1 MGCHPVSSARKKT
14 TSVSWENPGP
24 PKRAD
29 ARRNYDRI
37 IEAAAAEVA
46 RHGADASLEE
56 IARRAGVGSAT
67 LHRHF
72 PSRWG
77 LLQAVFQERVA
88 QLCDEARS
96 LAAEH
101 PPATAL
107 TRWLTSLA
115 VFGAVTRGAA
125 RSLLPATG
133 TNAGA
138 ALDSRCEQLLTEAGA
153 DLLAR
158 AQEDG
163 TVRDDVTALE
173 LLSLANAV
181 SLAAEHTPDAAHH
194 ATRLMGIALGG
205 LGAPGPR
212 LQG

>member
-1 MGCHPVSSARKKT
+1 MSR
-14 TSVSWENPGP
+14 ENPGP

-37 IEAAAAEVA
+37 LEAAAAEVA
-46 RHGADASLEE
+46 RRGADASLEE

-88 QLCDEARS
+88 QLCGEAWS
-96 LAAEH
+96 LAGEY

-107 TRWLTSLA
+107 AKWLTSLA

-125 RSLLPATG
+125 RALLRATG
-133 TNAGA
+133 TTESSSP
-138 ALDSRCEQLLTEAGA
+138 DSRCEHLLMDAGG

-158 AQEDG
+158 AQHDG
-163 TVRDDVTALE
+163 TVRDDVTVVE
-173 LLSLANAV
+173 LVSLANAV
-181 SLAAEHTPDAAHH
+181 SLAAEHAPDAARH
-194 ATRLMGIALGG
+194 ATRLMGIAVEG
-205 LGAPGPR
+205 LAVPGHGPR
-212 LQG
+212 D

>member
-1 MGCHPVSSARKKT
+1 MTR
-14 TSVSWENPGP
+14 ENPGP

-37 IEAAAAEVA
+37 LEAAAAEVA
-46 RHGADASLEE
+46 RRGADASLEE

-72 PSRWG
+72 PSRWD

-88 QLCDEARS
+88 QLCGEARS
-96 LAAEH
+96 LAGEH

-107 TRWLTSLA
+107 TTWLTSLA

-125 RSLLPATG
+125 RALLRATG
-133 TNAGA
+133 TTASTA
-138 ALDSRCEQLLTEAGA
+138 PDSHCEQLLMDAGG

-158 AQEDG
+158 AQHAG
-163 TVRDDVTALE
+163 TVRDDVTVVE
-173 LLSLANAV
+173 LVSLANAV
-181 SLAAEHTPDAAHH
+181 SLAAEHTPDAARH
-194 ATRLMGIALGG
+194 ATRLMEIAVEG
-205 LGAPGPR
+205 LGVSGHRAPE
-212 LQG
+212 

>member
-1 MGCHPVSSARKKT
+1 MSR
-14 TSVSWENPGP
+14 ENPGP

-37 IEAAAAEVA
+37 LEAAAAEVA
-46 RHGADASLEE
+46 RRGADASLEE

-88 QLCDEARS
+88 QLCGEARS
-96 LAAEH
+96 LAREY

-107 TRWLTSLA
+107 AKWLTSLA

-125 RSLLPATG
+125 RALLQATG
-133 TNAGA
+133 TTASS
-138 ALDSRCEQLLTEAGA
+138 SRCEQLLLDAGG

-158 AQEDG
+158 AQHDG
-163 TVRDDVTALE
+163 TVRDDLTVVE
-173 LLSLANAV
+173 LVSLANAV
-181 SLAAEHTPDAAHH
+181 SLAAEHAPDAAQH
-194 ATRLMGIALGG
+194 ATRLMGIAVEG
-205 LGAPGPR
+205 LGVPGHGPHD
-212 LQG
+212 

>member
-1 MGCHPVSSARKKT
+1 MSRENP
-14 TSVSWENPGP
+14 SVSREDPSP

-88 QLCDEARS
+88 QLCGEARS

-101 PPATAL
+101 PPAAAL

-125 RSLLPATG
+125 RSLLQATG
-133 TNAGA
+133 TNAA
-138 ALDSRCEQLLTEAGA
+138 AARDSRCEQLLMEAGA

-158 AQEDG
+158 AQDDG

-194 ATRLMGIALGG
+194 ATRLMGIALEG
-205 LGAPGPR
+205 LGAPGPLPR
-212 LQG
+212 G